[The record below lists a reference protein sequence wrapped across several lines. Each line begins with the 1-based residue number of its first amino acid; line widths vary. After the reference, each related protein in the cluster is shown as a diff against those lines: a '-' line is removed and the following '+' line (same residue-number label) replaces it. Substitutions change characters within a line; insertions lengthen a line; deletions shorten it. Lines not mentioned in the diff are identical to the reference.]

1 MPRMKYRQGLRGPL
15 LLGLLCTSSLAL
27 AKATLD
33 VKIEPANAALKAN
46 IEAYIGALGDRN
58 EEALRRFRRSAED
71 QARQAA
77 KALGYYQAEIDSRID
92 GGKDPSLHLLVVP
105 GEPVRLRNVV
115 VRIDGEASAH
125 KGFRVPQSKAL
136 TQGAQLNQ
144 GAYEDAK
151 KLIQN
156 QALRFGFFDG
166 RFTRQRLDID
176 PRAGFADIELV
187 YDSGPR
193 YSLGAV
199 TFDGDTPFDP
209 DLLARLVPFPAN
221 TPYDSDQ
228 VAKLSQNLQASGYF
242 DEVRVDA
249 SPVKGGGLVIPVKVK
264 LAAVKPRTVGLGVGF
279 STDVG
284 PRARAN
290 WTRHWINPQGHRL
303 GVETEVSPVRQ
314 NVGTWYEIPLDPP
327 LTDTLR
333 FSTGLQREN
342 LVDVDS
348 RRFTIGGQW
357 QSKLPSDWQRVVSL
371 RWEQETFDFGDGSD
385 DGRSSFLI
393 PGISYG
399 VTRSDNKLDPNRG
412 YSLQFDVRGAKEG
425 ILSDTDFTY
434 ASAMAKG
441 LYTLPGGHRVL
452 GRVQAGGIAT
462 TDFDAIPP
470 SLRFFAGGDQSVRGY
485 DYQTLSPEDSNG
497 KKVGGRYLLVGSAEY
512 QFPITEKW
520 RLAAFVDRGNAMD
533 SLNAAMKSGAGLGV
547 RWVSPV
553 GPIRLDLA
561 KALDDPGG
569 YRIHFSM
576 GPEL

>member
-1 MPRMKYRQGLRGPL
+1 MPRMNFCQGLRGPL
-15 LLGLLCTSSLAL
+15 LLGLLCTMNPAL

-33 VKIEPANAALKAN
+33 VKIEPANGALKAN
-46 IEAYIGALGDRN
+46 IEAFIGSISDRD
-58 EEALRRFRRSAED
+58 EEALRRFRRSAQE
-71 QARQAA
+71 QASQAA
-77 KALGYYQAEIDSRID
+77 QALGYYQAEIRSRVK
-92 GGKDPSLHLLVVP
+92 GGKDPVLLVRVVP
-105 GEPVRLRNVV
+105 GEPVRLRNVA
-115 VRIDGEASAH
+115 VRIEGEASSLGA
-125 KGFRVPQSKAL
+125 FRVPQSKAL
-136 TQGAQLNQ
+136 SPGAQLNH

-156 QALRFGFFDG
+156 QGLRYGFFDG

-176 PRAGFADIELV
+176 PRAGVADIELV

-193 YSLGAV
+193 YSLGGV
-199 TFDGDTPFDP
+199 SFEGETPFDA
-209 DLLARLVPFPAN
+209 DLLSRLVPFPAN
-221 TPYDSDQ
+221 TPYDSDE

-242 DEVRVDA
+242 EEVRVDA
-249 SPVKGGGLVIPVKVK
+249 SPVKGQGRLIPVKVR
-264 LAAVKPRTVGLGVGF
+264 LTPAKPRTLGLGVGF

-290 WTRHWINPQGHRL
+290 WTRHWINAQGHRL
-303 GVETEVSPVRQ
+303 GAETEVSPVRQ
-314 NVGTWYEIPLDPP
+314 SLGTWYEIPLDPP

-333 FSTGLQREN
+333 FTSGVQREN

-348 RRFTIGGQW
+348 RRVTLGGQW
-357 QSKLPSDWQRVVSL
+357 QSKLPDDWQRVISL
-371 RWEQETFDFGDGSD
+371 RWEQETFDYGDGSD

-399 VTRSDNKLDPNRG
+399 VTRSDHKLDPSQG

-434 ASAMAKG
+434 ASVMAKG
-441 LYTLPGGHRVL
+441 LYTLPGGHRLL
-452 GRVQAGGIAT
+452 GRVQTGGIAT
-462 TDFDAIPP
+462 TDFEAIPP

-485 DYQTLSPEDSNG
+485 DYQTLSPEDNNG

-512 QFPITEKW
+512 QYPIAEKW

-533 SLNAAMKSGAGLGV
+533 SLSAAMKTGAGLGV

-569 YRIHFSM
+569 FRIHFSM